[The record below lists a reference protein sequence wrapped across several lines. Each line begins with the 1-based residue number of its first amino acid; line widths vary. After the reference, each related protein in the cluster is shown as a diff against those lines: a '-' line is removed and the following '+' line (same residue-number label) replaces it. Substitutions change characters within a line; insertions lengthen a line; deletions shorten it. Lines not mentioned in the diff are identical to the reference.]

1 VEKIVLNLSKCVVYC
16 SGFERIVIIILDFH
30 TQLSI
35 FLTLCLSM
43 GIGFPAG
50 KQGKNNMKLISV
62 YFSIN
67 YACCKFMFSA
77 QKTSRPLPHIN

>member
-1 VEKIVLNLSKCVVYC
+1 
-16 SGFERIVIIILDFH
+16 
-30 TQLSI
+30 
-35 FLTLCLSM
+35 M